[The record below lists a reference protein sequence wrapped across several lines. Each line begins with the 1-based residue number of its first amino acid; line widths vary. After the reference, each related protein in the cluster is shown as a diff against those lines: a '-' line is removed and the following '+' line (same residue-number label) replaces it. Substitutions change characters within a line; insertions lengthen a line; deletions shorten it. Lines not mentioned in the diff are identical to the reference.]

1 MSTEHSCSTAVSS
14 TWGQAMSDIFA
25 REDWYRTH
33 PEPEQEWRGILRKR
47 NAPISPAGR
56 TALRYTLITDEQ
68 QLPVYVANS
77 ERQFASYADA
87 PIRVRGKL
95 IDLSSEGL
103 GQELW
108 VGSIEASNP
117 DSV

>member
-1 MSTEHSCSTAVSS
+1 
-14 TWGQAMSDIFA
+14 MSDIFA
-25 REDWYRTH
+25 REDWYRMR

-47 NAPISPAGR
+47 DAPISPAGR

-87 PIRVRGKL
+87 LIHVRGKL
-95 IDLSSEGL
+95 IDLSNEGL

-108 VGSIEASNP
+108 VGSIEVSNT
-117 DSV
+117 DSA